1 MRSYR
6 ALPVCPNMLTFITLP
21 SNFASDVASTS
32 SDTLSSFSPYII
44 LILGVLLAG
53 VVLEIVIGA
62 IRHR

>member
-1 MRSYR
+1 
-6 ALPVCPNMLTFITLP
+6 MLTFITLP
-21 SNFASDVASTS
+21 SNFTADIASTS

-62 IRHR
+62 IRHH

>member
-1 MRSYR
+1 
-6 ALPVCPNMLTFITLP
+6 MLTFITLP
-21 SNFASDVASTS
+21 ADFANDVASTS

-62 IRHR
+62 IRNR

>member
-1 MRSYR
+1 
-6 ALPVCPNMLTFITLP
+6 MLTFITLP
-21 SNFASDVASTS
+21 SNFATDVASTS

-53 VVLEIVIGA
+53 VVLEIIIGA

>member
-1 MRSYR
+1 MFTFI
-6 ALPVCPNMLTFITLP
+6 ALPP
-21 SNFASDVASTS
+21 SFASDIASTS

-62 IRHR
+62 VRHK